1 MISPKCSPTTPQKL
15 ASAVWAIPFSLA
27 TTWGITIVFFSSPYL
42 DVSVQEVGSLSSI
55 PTSSVWVVPF
65 GDPGIYRLCAAPPG
79 FSQLTTSF
87 FASQTQGIHHAPLFA
102 LKIFPHTSLHITYTT
117 IYYNF
122 TFPICQRSLVTLVAQ
137 LSLPFADVLDL
148 NQANS
153 LFLFTSLQCFL
164 AHLLTTHPSA
174 IPKELL
180 SLLLPSPLLYLLR
193 YLCFVWRISES
204 NR

>member
-1 MISPKCSPTTPQKL
+1 M
-15 ASAVWAIPFSLA
+15 VWAFPLSIA
-27 TTWGITIVFFSSPYL
+27 TTQGITFVFFSYPYL

-65 GDPGIYRLCAAPPG
+65 GYPGILRLCAAPPG

-102 LKIFPHTSLHITYTT
+102 LKIFPYTSLHATYTT

-122 TFPICQRSLVTLVAQ
+122 TFPICQRPSVSAASQ
-137 LSLPFADVLDL
+137 LLLPFADVLDL

-153 LFLFTSLQCFL
+153 LFSVHILLLPACYLF
-164 AHLLTTHPSA
+164 
-174 IPKELL
+174 KELL
-180 SLLLPSPLLYLLR
+180 LLCLFSSYLSLFTVEDIGVEPMT
-193 YLCFVWRISES
+193 LCVQGRCSS
-204 NR
+204 QLS